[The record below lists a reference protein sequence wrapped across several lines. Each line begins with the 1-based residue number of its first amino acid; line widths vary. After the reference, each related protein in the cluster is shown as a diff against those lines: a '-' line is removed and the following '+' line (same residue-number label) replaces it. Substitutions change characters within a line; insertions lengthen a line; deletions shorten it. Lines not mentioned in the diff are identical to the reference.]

1 MKKTLICT
9 LCTVFFVACSAPSGE
24 DGRGLLLDRLT
35 ELQQRGTM
43 FGHQDDP
50 FYGIGWAYEDGR
62 SDVLESCGD
71 WPAVMGFELGGIEM
85 GDTKN
90 LDSVPFDRIR
100 QEIIR
105 HHRRGG
111 IITISWHPRNPLTT
125 FAHPHTWPEG
135 SAWDATDG
143 AVSAIL
149 ADGETHALFLT
160 WLERLRTFLAS
171 LTDEQG
177 NAIPF
182 IFRPW
187 HENNGAWFWWGNTH
201 CTPDE
206 FRALYAL
213 TQDYINQSGIESEGR
228 SFDFR
233 LSTNVLWSY
242 SPNLMGNMTEDTF
255 LQWYPGDERIDL
267 IGLDAYQWGSEEDF
281 VRQTRADLD
290 LLCAFAARHHKLVA
304 LTECG
309 YRSVPDSTWWTRVLL
324 PIIEAYSNPVCTLS
338 GKAGL
343 SSVSTLCGLSYA
355 LVWRNAENGEHFGPV
370 PNTPSA
376 FDFKQFFN
384 SPQTLFL
391 HDIQ

>member
-1 MKKTLICT
+1 MTNLHSFVHKSYIVLFAFVLI
-9 LCTVFFVACSAPSGE
+9 ACDKQSGPRE
-24 DGRGLLLDRLT
+24 QLLDRLAT
-35 ELQQRGTM
+35 LQQQGTM

-62 SDVLESCGD
+62 SDVLGSCGE

-85 GDTKN
+85 GDAKN
-90 LDSVPFDRIR
+90 LDSVPFDRMR

-105 HHRRGG
+105 HHQRGG
-111 IITISWHPRNPLTT
+111 IVTISWHPRNPVTT
-125 FAHPHTWPEG
+125 FDHPHTWPEG

-143 AVSAIL
+143 VVATLLEGGANH
-149 ADGETHALFLT
+149 ELFLT
-160 WLERLRTFLAS
+160 WLERVRTFLIS
-171 LTDEQG
+171 LSCGEG
-177 NAIPF
+177 RGEVPIPF

-206 FRALYAL
+206 YRALYAL
-213 TQDYINQSGIESEGR
+213 TQDYISNVQSPMPN
-228 SFDFR
+228 
-233 LSTNVLWSY
+233 LLWSY

-255 LQWYPGDERIDL
+255 LQWYPGDDRIDL
-267 IGLDAYQWGSEEDF
+267 IGLDAYQWGTEEDF

-290 LLCAFAARHHKLVA
+290 CLSAFAAQHHKLVA

-324 PIIEAYSNPVCTLS
+324 PIIRDYP
-338 GKAGL
+338 
-343 SSVSTLCGLSYA
+343 LSYA

-370 PNTPSA
+370 PGTTGAEN
-376 FDFKQFFN
+376 FKQFYN
-384 SPQTLFL
+384 SPKTLFL

>member
-1 MKKTLICT
+1 MKKTLIVVSIMGCLMACT
-9 LCTVFFVACSAPSGE
+9 HQPTARE
-24 DGRGLLLDRLT
+24 QLLNRLT
-35 ELQQRGTM
+35 DLQQRGTM

-50 FYGIGWAYEDGR
+50 FYGIGWAYEDRR

-85 GDTKN
+85 GDSKN
-90 LDSVPFDRIR
+90 LDSVPFDRMR
-100 QEIIR
+100 AEIQA

-111 IITISWHPRNPLTT
+111 VITISWHPRNPVTT
-125 FAHPHTWPEG
+125 SNHPHTWPEG

-143 AVSAIL
+143 VVATLLEGGANH
-149 ADGETHALFLT
+149 ELFLT
-160 WLERLRTFLAS
+160 WLESVRTFLAS
-171 LTDEQG
+171 LKDDEG
-177 NAIPF
+177 NAIPL

-187 HENNGAWFWWGNTH
+187 HENNGAWFWWGDTH

-206 FRALYAL
+206 YRALYAL
-213 TQDYINQSGIESEGR
+213 TQDQIINHKSQI
-228 SFDFR
+228 
-233 LSTNVLWSY
+233 TNILWSY

-267 IGLDAYQWGSEEDF
+267 IGLDAYQWGTEEDF
-281 VRQTRADLD
+281 VRQTRADLAF
-290 LLCAFAARHHKLVA
+290 LCAFGAQHHKPVA

-309 YRSVPDSTWWTRVLL
+309 YRSVPDPTWWTRVLL
-324 PIIEAYSNPVCTLS
+324 PIIEANSQQPTAN
-338 GKAGL
+338 
-343 SSVSTLCGLSYA
+343 GLSYA
-355 LVWRNAENGEHFGPV
+355 LVWRNAESGEHFGPV

-376 FDFKQFFN
+376 ENFKQFHN